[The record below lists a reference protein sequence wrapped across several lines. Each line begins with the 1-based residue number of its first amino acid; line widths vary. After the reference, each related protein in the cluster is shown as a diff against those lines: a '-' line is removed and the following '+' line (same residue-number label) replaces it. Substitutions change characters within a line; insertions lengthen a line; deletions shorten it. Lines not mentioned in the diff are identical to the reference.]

1 MNAVRTRVPILFG
14 FFGKPFPHKL
24 LKAGVLPAL
33 AILAVAC
40 SKIDSDFGSTGAVIP
55 KDSLVANA
63 SAADT
68 VRFATLNMSIGFPVS
83 QLVFTDM
90 AQPETAYSALTTLY
104 DRYLKTRAKDRMK
117 GMAHAID
124 SLKLDVVGLQE
135 VLYFKRNG
143 VLIDDYLQ
151 ELVDSIKAD
160 GGPSYIVYS
169 IPLNDTVLTGK
180 KGDSTIRIDFHEGN
194 AILINPAFTQVE
206 LDSMRYFNVFRL
218 SSDNPT
224 ESIRALGYAKF
235 RTPRGVTWQVYTS
248 HLEVFEDVSSNQAAE
263 LVRYQQTHELRDSA
277 GKTAAP
283 QVVLGDFNIDPGT
296 GAHRILTDAG
306 FSDTYDST
314 LEVDG
319 SSCCVAKSALW
330 DTTATWSKRRIDFI
344 MARHWV
350 KTLEHATALAG
361 PFTTGDG
368 TRLFATDH
376 RMVRAVLVA
385 Q

>member
-1 MNAVRTRVPILFG
+1 MTRR
-14 FFGKPFPHKL
+14 FPKMHIRPAAL
-24 LKAGVLPAL
+24 AACAALAL
-33 AILAVAC
+33 AILAIAC
-40 SKIDSDFGSTGAVIP
+40 SNKIDSDFGSTGAVVP
-55 KDSLVANA
+55 KDSLTLAD
-63 SAADT
+63 SARADT
-68 VRFATLNMSIGFPVS
+68 LRCATLNMSIGFPVS

-90 AQPETAYSALTTLY
+90 AQPETAYTALTTLY

-124 SLKLDVVGLQE
+124 SLKLDVIGLQE
-135 VLYFKRNG
+135 VLYLKHNG

-169 IPLNDTVLTGK
+169 IPLNDTVLTGT
-180 KGDSTIRIDFHEGN
+180 KGDSSVRIDFHEGN
-194 AILINPAFTQVE
+194 ALLINPKFTVLE
-206 LDSMRYFNVFRL
+206 KDSLRYFNVFRL
-218 SSDNPT
+218 STDNPT

-235 RTPRGVTWQVYTS
+235 KTPKGVTWQVYTS

-263 LVRYQQTHELRDSA
+263 VVKYQQGKEIKDST

-283 QVVLGDFNIDPGT
+283 QVILGDFNVDPGS
-296 GAHRILTDAG
+296 GAHRVLTDAG
-306 FSDTYDST
+306 FSDTY
-314 LEVDG
+314 LEEEG

-330 DTTATWSKRRIDFI
+330 DTTAAWSSRRIDFI

-350 KTLEHATALAG
+350 KTVEHATALRG
-361 PFTTGDG
+361 PFTAADG

>member
-1 MNAVRTRVPILFG
+1 MTPVRNRS
-14 FFGKPFPHKL
+14 FPL
-24 LKAGVLPAL
+24 RAAALKSGVAL
-33 AILAVAC
+33 ALALLAIAC
-40 SKIDSDFGSTGAVIP
+40 SKIESDFGSTGAVIP
-55 KDSLVANA
+55 KDTVAMSNA
-63 SAADT
+63 SPADT
-68 VRFATLNMSIGFPVS
+68 LRCATLNMSVGFPVS

-90 AQPETAYSALTTLY
+90 AVPETAYAALTRLY
-104 DRYLKTRAKDRMK
+104 DRYVQTRPRDRMK
-117 GMAHAID
+117 GLAHAID

-160 GGPSYIVYS
+160 GGPAYIVYP
-169 IPLNDTVLTGK
+169 IPLNDTVLTGS
-180 KGDSTIRIDFHEGN
+180 KGDSSIRIDFHEGN
-194 AILINPAFTQVE
+194 ALLINPAFNVLE
-206 LDSMRYFNVFRL
+206 KDSLRYFNVFRL
-218 SSDNPT
+218 SSDSPT

-235 RTPRGVTWQVYTS
+235 RTPKGVTWQVYTT

-263 LVRYQQTHELRDSA
+263 MVRFQQARQVKNSA
-277 GKTAAP
+277 GKTAVA
-283 QVVLGDFNIDPGT
+283 QVVLGDFNVDPGT
-296 GAHRILTDAG
+296 GAHRILSDAG
-306 FSDTYDST
+306 FSDTFDST
-314 LEVDG
+314 RDGDG
-319 SSCCVAKSALW
+319 SSCCVANSALW
-330 DTTATWSKRRIDFI
+330 DTTAGWSSRRIDFI

-350 KTLEHATALAG
+350 KTVEHATALRG